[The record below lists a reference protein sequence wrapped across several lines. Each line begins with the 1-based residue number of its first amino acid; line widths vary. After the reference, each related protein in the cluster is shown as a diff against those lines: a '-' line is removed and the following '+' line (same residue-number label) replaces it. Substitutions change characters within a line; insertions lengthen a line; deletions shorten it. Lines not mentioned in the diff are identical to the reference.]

1 MAITVGRAV
10 LGHALEI
17 GGDVVVGEGVVLAA
31 VPRNDLGELAWRDR
45 LGALEHQMLEEMGNA
60 GRAARLVGGA
70 DLVPDHLGHDRSAMV
85 GDDQDLKTVAE
96 REFDDAGA
104 RLGAVHRHGK
114 GHGGEAEGGE
124 DQARTSIER
133 ARKLIEHRHHHGS

>member
-1 MAITVGRAV
+1 M
-10 LGHALEI
+10 
-17 GGDVVVGEGVVLAA
+17 VGEGVVLAA
-31 VPRNDLGELAWRDR
+31 VPRNDLGELARRDR

-60 GRAARLVGGA
+60 GGAARLVGGA
-70 DLVPDHLGHDRSAMV
+70 DLVPDHLGDDRSAV
-85 GDDQDLKTVAE
+85 IRDDQHVKTVAK

-104 RLGAVHRHGK
+104 RLGAVHGHGK
-114 GHGGEAEGGE
+114 RHGGEAEGGE